1 MHSKYFKYVGLE
13 LEGIYIYFSCM
24 FLFPV
29 ENIWKS
35 LQNKRIL
42 TNVSSDFKLISQIDF
57 R

>member
-1 MHSKYFKYVGLE
+1 
-13 LEGIYIYFSCM
+13 M

>member
-1 MHSKYFKYVGLE
+1 
-13 LEGIYIYFSCM
+13 M

-29 ENIWKS
+29 EKIWKS

-42 TNVSSDFKLISQIDF
+42 TNVSGDFKLISQIDF